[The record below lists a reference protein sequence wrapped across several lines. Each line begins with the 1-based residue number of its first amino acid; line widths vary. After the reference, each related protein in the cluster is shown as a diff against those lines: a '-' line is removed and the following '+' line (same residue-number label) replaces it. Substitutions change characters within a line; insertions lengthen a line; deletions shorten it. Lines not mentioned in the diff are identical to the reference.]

1 MIPIISSWVLN
12 FVEPATAKKAW
23 LCWNTFIVYPSG
35 ENKIIC
41 QKAWNWGLDADWEGR
56 QSKHTQNASLVAN
69 GSHSLL
75 KVMFCL
81 LLRSNSEMKK
91 VHKHARIRVGN
102 TLEG

>member
-56 QSKHTQNASLVAN
+56 QSKHTQNAPLAN